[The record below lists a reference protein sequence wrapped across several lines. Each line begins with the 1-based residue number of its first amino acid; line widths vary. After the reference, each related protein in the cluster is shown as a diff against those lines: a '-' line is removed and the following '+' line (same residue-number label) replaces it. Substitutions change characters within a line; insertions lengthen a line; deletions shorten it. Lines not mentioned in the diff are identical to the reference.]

1 MKVEVDKPDINKL
14 VNVLVSLNNLKTKV
28 NDLDFGK
35 LKNVFADLKKI
46 SDLLD
51 YKVVNK
57 TKLDTLKANVNNL
70 DKKIPDA
77 TILIRINQYN
87 TDKQNLE
94 QKSKDVDKEKNTR

>member
-1 MKVEVDKPDINKL
+1 M
-14 VNVLVSLNNLKTKV
+14 NNLKTKV

-35 LKNVFADLKKI
+35 LKNVLADLKKI

-77 TILIRINQYN
+77 TILIHINQYN

>member
-35 LKNVFADLKKI
+35 LKNVLADLKKV

-77 TILIRINQYN
+77 TILIHINQYN

-94 QKSKDVDKEKNTR
+94 QKSKDVDK

>member
-14 VNVLVSLNNLKTKV
+14 VNVLVILNNLKTKV

-35 LKNVFADLKKI
+35 LKNVLADLKKV

-51 YKVVNK
+51 YKIVNK

-77 TILIRINQYN
+77 TILIHINQYN

-94 QKSKDVDKEKNTR
+94 QKSKDVDKKNTR

>member
-28 NDLDFGK
+28 NDLDFDK
-35 LKNVFADLKKI
+35 LKNVLADLKKI

-77 TILIRINQYN
+77 TILIHINQYN